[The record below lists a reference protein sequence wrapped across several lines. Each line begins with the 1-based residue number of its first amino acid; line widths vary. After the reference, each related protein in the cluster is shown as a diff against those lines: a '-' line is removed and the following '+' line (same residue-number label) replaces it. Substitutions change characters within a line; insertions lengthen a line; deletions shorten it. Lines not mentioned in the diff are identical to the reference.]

1 MPDTLRDGYDVKSSP
16 WASIRFTCI
25 GITSMKPLF
34 LFFASLAVVIGF
46 GCTDGR
52 AQSDESLPKIIQSL
66 KDPRPNKEFPLAP
79 DFKGITEWIGSEPLK
94 IRDLR
99 KKVVVLHFWTNG
111 CINCKRNYEHY
122 RQWLKDFE
130 GKDVVMVGVHTPEL
144 EWEKDVA
151 RIRSEVEKNGLAFP
165 VAVDTEGETWRAWDN
180 RIWPTVY
187 VIDQKGR
194 VRYVW
199 VGELAW
205 EGAKGAETV
214 RDFVLQL
221 LKSKGS

>member
-1 MPDTLRDGYDVKSSP
+1 MKST
-16 WASIRFTCI
+16 I
-25 GITSMKPLF
+25 LF
-34 LFFASLAVVIGF
+34 LLSLVVMLGLVASESWAQ
-46 GCTDGR
+46 TD
-52 AQSDESLPKIIQSL
+52 QSLPKIIQSL
-66 KDPRPNKEFPLAP
+66 KDPRPNKVFPLAP
-79 DFKGITEWIGSEPLK
+79 DFKGIAEWIGSEPLK

-130 GKDVVMVGVHTPEL
+130 GKDVVIVGVHTPEL

-165 VAVDTEGETWRAWDN
+165 VAVDNEGETWRAWDN

-214 RDFVLQL
+214 RDFVNKL
-221 LKSKGS
+221 LEFK

>member
-1 MPDTLRDGYDVKSSP
+1 MKSTAFLSSLGVML
-16 WASIRFTCI
+16 A
-25 GITSMKPLF
+25 LF
-34 LFFASLAVVIGF
+34 SFEARGQE
-46 GCTDGR
+46 D
-52 AQSDESLPKIIQSL
+52 QSLPRIIRSL
-66 KDPRPNKEFPLAP
+66 KDNRPNKEFPLAP
-79 DFKGITEWIGSEPLK
+79 DFKGIAEWIGSEPLK

-99 KKVVVLHFWTNG
+99 KKVVILHFWTNG
-111 CINCKRNYEHY
+111 CINCRRNYEHY
-122 RQWLKDFE
+122 RQWLKDFD

-151 RIRSEVEKNGLAFP
+151 RIRSEVEKNGLSFP

-214 RDFVLQL
+214 ADFVRSL
-221 LKSKGS
+221 LDGK